1 MKKFLTLVLAIAMA
15 AMAVSAFAV
24 EADLV
29 FGAQETGTG
38 GYTYATAI
46 QTAINKS
53 DPEIQISLAT
63 ITSGNVSSPVLIE
76 NGDAET
82 SSSPTPL
89 LRSGLARPALSLRTF
104 LPARASAAS
113 PAAWA
118 MTL

>member
-63 ITSGNVSSPVLIE
+63 ISSGNVSSLFSLRTAMP
-76 NGDAET
+76 T